1 MDDAEERTKAEQE
14 ERHHD
19 PYAALRLRDFRFFAV
34 GNVAS
39 VLGNQMTAVA
49 IGWELYQRT
58 NSATAL
64 GLVGFFQLIPLLA
77 LSIPAGHAVDRLDR
91 KSVVVTSQVV
101 LTVSAVVL
109 GLVSLWHDRI
119 PVVGLFQFSNRACF
133 ALATALGEKNVVF
146 GDPFVPVL
154 YAVIFVQGAIRA
166 FNQPAKTSLMPMIVP
181 SRIFPNAVTWNSS
194 IQETCSMIGPAL
206 GGGIVAI
213 LLRQPPTVSWAYPA
227 VYLLNAL
234 LQLCQSIALLPIRA
248 IAPPRAHEETTV
260 KSLTAGLRYVWNDKI
275 ILAALTLDLFAV
287 VLGGATALLP
297 MFAKD
302 ILHVGPSGLGWL
314 RAAPSLGAVGMAMLI
329 AHRPPMMQAGKNLL
343 WCVAGFGA
351 ATILFGLSKN
361 FWLSMG
367 MLVLTGAF
375 DNVSVVIRHTLVQ
388 LRTPDAMR
396 GRVSAV
402 NAVFIGSSNQLG
414 ALESGMTAAIFGA
427 VASVVLG
434 GVGTILVVVT
444 AALLWP
450 EVRRLGALDSS
461 RQPLAGDGQGALGG

>member
-1 MDDAEERTKAEQE
+1 MTPN
-14 ERHHD
+14 HD
-19 PYAALRLRDFRFFAV
+19 PYAALRLRDFRFLAA
-34 GNVAS
+34 GNIAS

-58 NSATAL
+58 NSAAAL

-91 KSVVVTSQVV
+91 KFVVVTSQIILTLSAIV
-101 LTVSAVVL
+101 LA
-109 GLVSLWHDRI
+109 LVSLLHDRI
-119 PVVGLFQFSNRACF
+119 PVVGILESANRACF
-133 ALATALGEKNVVF
+133 ALASSLGEKNVVF
-146 GDPFVPVL
+146 ADPFVPVL

-181 SRIFPNAVTWNSS
+181 ARIFPNAVTWNSS
-194 IQETCSMIGPAL
+194 IQETCSMIGPAI

-213 LLRQPPTVSWAYPA
+213 LLGQQATVAWAYPA

-234 LQLCQSIALLPIRA
+234 LQLCQSLALLPIRV
-248 IAPPRAHEETTV
+248 IAPPRAHEEMTL
-260 KSLTAGLRYVWNDKI
+260 KSLTAGVRYVWNDKI

-287 VLGGATALLP
+287 ILGGATALLP
-297 MFAKD
+297 IFARD

-329 AHRPPMMQAGKNLL
+329 AHRPPMKQAGTNLL
-343 WCVAGFGA
+343 WSVAGFGA
-351 ATILFGLSKN
+351 AMIVFGISKS
-361 FWLSMG
+361 FWLSLG
-367 MLVLTGAF
+367 MLMLSGAF

-414 ALESGMTAAIFGA
+414 ALESGVTAAMLGA

-434 GVGTILVVVT
+434 GVGTIFVVVS

-450 EVRRLGALDSS
+450 DIHALGALHVAE
-461 RQPLAGDGQGALGG
+461 PAGTDERAESARN